1 MKVFRNTEQIV
12 KRDKLGR
19 RLSTAGLIILFIGLI
34 ASFVPTR
41 YAPGTQPT
49 SSLGLFLYNNW
60 AIISFAALPLGFVC
74 ASLGSYFITR
84 YARRRWPGSATPGRP
99 DEAFERSL
107 KGLDDRFSLF
117 IFSLPVA
124 YTLVTPSQIISF
136 AMRSDKGS
144 IRVQGNKW
152 REGWGLN
159 RILTLFAREGVGH
172 PPSDLADQEKKLR
185 AYLAKAPANDS
196 GAAADF
202 SELPIEGAV
211 VLLNAETKLEL
222 VGEPSVPVLRADQ
235 LKDFVRKR
243 VKEVKPTP
251 VVRAASDYLGSHNTA
266 NETSAGITKVKGVS
280 SV

>member
-1 MKVFRNTEQIV
+1 MKVFRNTTQIA

-19 RLSTAGLIILFIGLI
+19 RLSTAGLIILFIGLL
-34 ASFVPTR
+34 ASFVPTM
-41 YAPGTQPT
+41 YPPGSNPEGALAQFM
-49 SSLGLFLYNNW
+49 LRNW
-60 AIISFAALPLGFVC
+60 ALISFAALPLGFLA

-136 AMRSDKGS
+136 AMRSDKGT

-152 REGWGLN
+152 REGWGLG
-159 RILTLFAREGVGH
+159 RVLTLFAREGVGH

-185 AYLAKAPANDS
+185 AYLAQATADANGQEFGDV
-196 GAAADF
+196 
-202 SELPIEGAV
+202 PIEGAV

-222 VGEPSVPVLRADQ
+222 TGEPTVPVLRADQ
-235 LKDFVRKR
+235 LKEYVRKR
-243 VKEVKPTP
+243 VKDVKPTP
-251 VVRAASDYLGSHNTA
+251 LVKAAAEYMATHNSAT
-266 NETSAGITKVKGVS
+266 ETSAASTKVKGVS

>member
-1 MKVFRNTEQIV
+1 MKVFRNTSQIR

-19 RLSTAGLIILFIGLI
+19 RLSTAGLIILFIGLL

-41 YAPGTQPT
+41 YPPGSEPASALAQ
-49 SSLGLFLYNNW
+49 FLVRNW
-60 AIISFAALPLGFVC
+60 ALVSFAALPLGFLA

-107 KGLDDRFSLF
+107 KGLDDRYSLF

-124 YTLVTPSQIISF
+124 YALVTPSQIITF
-136 AMRSDKGS
+136 AMRSDKGAV
-144 IRVQGNKW
+144 RVQGNKW
-152 REGWGLN
+152 REGWGLG

-185 AYLAKAPANDS
+185 AYLAQAPAHEN
-196 GAAADF
+196 GADYADV
-202 SELPIEGAV
+202 PIEGAV
-211 VLLNAETKLEL
+211 VLLNADTKLEL
-222 VGEPSVPVLRADQ
+222 DGEPSVPVLRADQ
-235 LKDFVRKR
+235 LKEYVRKR
-243 VKEVKPTP
+243 VKDVRPTP
-251 VVRAASDYLGSHNTA
+251 LVKAAAEYMGTHNSAT
-266 NETSAGITKVKGVS
+266 ETSVATTAKVKGVS